1 MSTYTLA
8 DMMMQSINRTHVQM
22 GALEVNEDAQG
33 YTVHMVVPGIA
44 PEQIDITVTGRTL
57 TIKAEAPE
65 QGDYSA
71 ARPHVR
77 ALVAGRVARRIEFP
91 LPVDGDAIHAHSEH
105 GILTVRVPKSA
116 AAQPKRILVNGA
128 PQIAE

>member
-1 MSTYTLA
+1 MPTYTFA
-8 DMMMQSINRTHVQM
+8 DMMMQTINRSTTQV
-22 GALEVNEDAQG
+22 GALDVSEDAQG
-33 YTVHMVVPGIA
+33 YTVKMIVPGIA